1 MRIQFLLT
9 ALLCAIPLS
18 ALAQKPGT
26 SDGAVRIA
34 AQNALFE
41 EQWQTGLREN
51 PERATAVG
59 DYRYNDRLGDYTA
72 AHYAA
77 VNAENQAYLA
87 RLTAID
93 TTGFPD
99 QDLLSHQLMERGLRQ
114 RIEDF

>member
-1 MRIQFLLT
+1 MIKFLLC
-9 ALLCAIPLS
+9 ALLCTTPL
-18 ALAQKPGT
+18 AMLAQTAAPQPVE
-26 SDGAVRIA
+26 ARIT

-59 DYRYNDRLGDYTA
+59 DYRYNDRLGDYTL
-72 AHYAA
+72 AHITA
-77 VNAENQAYLA
+77 VNGENKAYLA

-93 TTGFPD
+93 TAGFPD

-114 RIEDF
+114 RIDDF

>member
-1 MRIQFLLT
+1 MRLQFLLA
-9 ALLCAIPLS
+9 ALLCAMPVAALS
-18 ALAQKPGT
+18 QAPT
-26 SDGAVRIA
+26 PSDVAARIA

-77 VNAENQAYLA
+77 VNVENQAYLA

-114 RIEDF
+114 RIED